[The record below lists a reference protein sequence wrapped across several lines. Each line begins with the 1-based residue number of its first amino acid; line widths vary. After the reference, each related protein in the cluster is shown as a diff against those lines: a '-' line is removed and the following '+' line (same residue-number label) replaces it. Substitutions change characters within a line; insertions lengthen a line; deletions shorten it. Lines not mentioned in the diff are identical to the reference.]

1 MNDLAERARSKK
13 LKPEEVQESTF
24 SITNPAS
31 SAAVRAAVISQP
43 NVVSLVGAIEKRP
56 VVIKTPSPSARCAT

>member
-24 SITNPAS
+24 SITNRAS
-31 SAAVRAAVISQP
+31 SAACSGCR
-43 NVVSLVGAIEKRP
+43 
-56 VVIKTPSPSARCAT
+56 